1 MLDRCWRRSGKLLY
15 RPNQRASCCPHYT
28 IRLDSDQFYPTR
40 GQRQTINRF
49 NKYVLGETYAK
60 QAARLYPRSREET
73 KKRDNEFCLT
83 ERIHEAEL
91 NRVKTPPEPAHK
103 WVVTLEEDTFTEE
116 KYLVYDNYQRV
127 VHGDEPGERTRHSFE
142 RFLCNSPVQRQVMVG
157 PDGRKRRLGS
167 YHQCYR
173 LDGVLVAVGVLDLLP
188 QCVSSVYFLYHE
200 SVHAFAPGKLGAL
213 YEIALAVEEGYRW
226 WYPGFYIHS
235 CPKMKYKIDY
245 GPQYI
250 LDPDNLDWRPLDK
263 TILDILGRDTYTSFS
278 TVLGENVSN
287 ASEMRSA
294 VSTDMSSGGASR
306 TSMTLDESPQSP
318 EEASSDE
325 EVDEEVD
332 EVYDSLFRSKMPG
345 IPSVA
350 TMESLDLDHIIL
362 RIFPTGPLFETS
374 DLVGWRHSNIRQA
387 SGIRHSIAQLIAALG
402 PDLMGEPIQLF
413 VKFKNLS
420 ATTITKPPFHAPLG
434 AIATEYPAS
443 ASQTHGNTV
452 TMAQQTLLSPAEL
465 AYLHSSLSLSPPIRP
480 DGRTAKQFRPLTAET
495 GILPGTNGSA
505 RVCLADGTE
514 AIVGVKAEIEKTVD
528 PLGGE
533 HYHEYVKS
541 ASGAGG
547 GDADEDRREAR
558 GEWLEMTVEIPGLR
572 DDDAGTM
579 FLAEL
584 LREALLADGEF
595 AKKLWINRRFHWRLY
610 LDILLISPP
619 LSYPLPLLSLTT
631 HLALLATRLPR
642 LKSEGDEDPM
652 FDDDWEAAPFLYP
665 REGAATGSRPSIT
678 LLVVAVGDSI
688 LFDPSK
694 EELAVA
700 DSALAVS
707 LCEVRTQREQGGMEV
722 DSGRELRLVSMRTID
737 PPSRLTPPGVPSTA
751 NLAASGTFDTT
762 QQKQQQRTEE
772 HPQEGVWKAPLGGTR
787 FAVLDSIMQA
797 VLEKRGVADEVL
809 DGLEGVDLA

>member
-1 MLDRCWRRSGKLLY
+1 MFSAKFMPSKLL
-15 RPNQRASCCPHYT
+15 
-28 IRLDSDQFYPTR
+28 
-40 GQRQTINRF
+40 
-49 NKYVLGETYAK
+49 
-60 QAARLYPRSREET
+60 
-73 KKRDNEFCLT
+73 FCLT

-103 WVVTLEEDTFTEE
+103 WEVTLEEDTFTEE

-142 RFLCNSPVQRQVMVG
+142 RFLCNSPLQRQVMVG

-250 LDPDNLDWRPLDK
+250 LDPDTLDYRSLDK
-263 TILDILGRDTYTSFS
+263 TVLDILGRDTYTSFS
-278 TVLGENVSN
+278 TVLGENATN

-294 VSTDMSSGGASR
+294 ASTGIPSGGAPEG
-306 TSMTLDESPQSP
+306 SMSLDESPQSP
-318 EEASSDE
+318 EDANSDE
-325 EVDEEVD
+325 DIDEEVD

-374 DLVGWRHSNIRQA
+374 DLVGWRHSNIRQP

-402 PDLMGEPIQLF
+402 PDLMGDICLDLPIQLF

-420 ATTITKPPFHAPLG
+420 ATIITRPPFHAPL
-434 AIATEYPAS
+434 E
-443 ASQTHGNTV
+443 QLRRNTV

-480 DGRTAKQFRPLTAET
+480 DGRTSKQFRPLTAET

-505 RVCLADGTE
+505 RVCLSDGTE

-533 HYHEYVKS
+533 HYQEYVKS
-541 ASGAGG
+541 ASGVGG
-547 GDADEDRREAR
+547 GDAEADRSAAR

-572 DDDAGTM
+572 DDDAGTV

-610 LDILLISPP
+610 LDVNPFDITTAFISPTT
-619 LSYPLPLLSLTT
+619 PLPHNT
-631 HLALLATRLPR
+631 
-642 LKSEGDEDPM
+642 
-652 FDDDWEAAPFLYP
+652 
-665 REGAATGSRPSIT
+665 SRPPRHKTPAPQIRRRRRPHVRRR
-678 LLVVAVGDSI
+678 LGGR
-688 LFDPSK
+688 P

-751 NLAASGTFDTT
+751 NLAASGTSDTT
-762 QQKQQQRTEE
+762 QQKQQQRAEE

-797 VLEKRGVADEVL
+797 VLEKGGVADEVL

>member
-1 MLDRCWRRSGKLLY
+1 M
-15 RPNQRASCCPHYT
+15 
-28 IRLDSDQFYPTR
+28 
-40 GQRQTINRF
+40 
-49 NKYVLGETYAK
+49 
-60 QAARLYPRSREET
+60 
-73 KKRDNEFCLT
+73 FCLT

-142 RFLCNSPVQRQVMVG
+142 RFLCNSPLQRQVMVG
-157 PDGRKRRLGS
+157 PDGRNRRLGS

-250 LDPDNLDWRPLDK
+250 LDPDTLDWRPLDK
-263 TILDILGRDTYTSFS
+263 TILDILARDTYTSFS
-278 TVLGENVSN
+278 AVLGENVSN
-287 ASEMRSA
+287 TSEMRSA
-294 VSTDMSSGGASR
+294 VSTGLPSDGAPG
-306 TSMTLDESPQSP
+306 TSMSLDGGPQST
-318 EEASSDE
+318 EDANSDE

-345 IPSVA
+345 IPSVTA
-350 TMESLDLDHIIL
+350 MEILDLDHIIL

-402 PDLMGEPIQLF
+402 PDLMGDICLD
-413 VKFKNLS
+413 L
-420 ATTITKPPFHAPLG
+420 
-434 AIATEYPAS
+434 
-443 ASQTHGNTV
+443 TV

-505 RVCLADGTE
+505 RVCLSDGTE

-533 HYHEYVKS
+533 HYQEYVKS
-541 ASGAGG
+541 ASGVGG
-547 GDADEDRREAR
+547 GDAEEDRREAR

-572 DDDAGTM
+572 DDDAGTV

-610 LDILLISPP
+610 LDVTWVTDSFDITTAFIPP
-619 LSYPLPLLSLTT
+619 ATPLPHNTS
-631 HLALLATRLPR
+631 RSPR
-642 LKSEGDEDPM
+642 HKTPASQ
-652 FDDDWEAAPFLYP
+652 AAPFLYP
-665 REGAATGSRPSIT
+665 REGVATGSRPSIT

-751 NLAASGTFDTT
+751 NLAASGASDTT
-762 QQKQQQRTEE
+762 QQKQQQRAEE
-772 HPQEGVWKAPLGGTR
+772 YPQEGVWKAPLGGTR

-797 VLEKRGVADEVL
+797 VLEKGGVADEVL